1 MRALLAANIQDQVIN
16 MTRVNGST
24 IDRPAA
30 ELLAE
35 ARERLAVAHA
45 AVNKA
50 ATVYNQRG
58 TAGDGVALREA
69 RVAFDKAQNECA
81 ALEDRAVAEADAAR
95 ETARK
100 VAKGKIL
107 KLTARR
113 EELAKRTD
121 ALVEELTGVVTDWL
135 ALDDEIFTTWPG
147 HKNRIPTQLG
157 RSRVLGILRE
167 ATARVG
173 TGILSNDISRSQ
185 AGAMRSA
192 SDIAADDTK
201 LLNSAI

>member
-1 MRALLAANIQDQVIN
+1 MSKSQTV
-16 MTRVNGST
+16 T
-24 IDRPAA
+24 IERPAA

-35 ARERLAVAHA
+35 ARERLAVAQA
-45 AVNKA
+45 AVNRA

-58 TAGDGVALREA
+58 TASDGVALRESRA
-69 RVAFDKAQNECA
+69 AFEKVQNECA

-100 VAKGKIL
+100 LAKGRIL

-121 ALVEELTGVVTDWL
+121 ALIEELTGVVTDWL

-173 TGILSNDISRSQ
+173 TGILSNDVTKSQ
-185 AGAMRSA
+185 AGAMRRA

>member
-1 MRALLAANIQDQVIN
+1 MSKSQTV
-16 MTRVNGST
+16 T
-24 IDRPAA
+24 IERPAA

-35 ARERLAVAHA
+35 ARERLALAQA

-50 ATVYNQRG
+50 TTVYNERG

-69 RVAFDKAQNECA
+69 RSAHERAQDEVA
-81 ALEDRAVAEADAAR
+81 ALETRAVAEADAAR
-95 ETARK
+95 ETARRI
-100 VAKGKIL
+100 AKGKIT

-121 ALVEELTGVVTDWL
+121 ALIEELTGVVTDWL
-135 ALDDEIFTTWPG
+135 ALDDEIFATWPG

-185 AGAMRSA
+185 AGAMRRA